1 MGTVC
6 RDSHPTDCPRP
17 CVPRCKYSHSRT
29 PVLLSTRSEDGVT
42 WELVTPGCRAPQLEL
57 VARGYQTPDMP
68 QPGAGTKEFRCDPA
82 DPKSCYGEEY
92 CHPQLRT
99 CKSLG
104 SVCK

>member
-1 MGTVC
+1 M
-6 RDSHPTDCPRP
+6 
-17 CVPRCKYSHSRT
+17 RT
-29 PVLLSTRSEDGVT
+29 CTCSALARSEDGVT

-57 VARGYQTPDMP
+57 VARGYQTPDMA

-92 CHPQLRT
+92 CHPQLHT